1 MEVRKWELVTRP
13 ASWFV
18 KEARLVTYASSNF
31 QQVKLRN
38 DTSILVVQLLP
49 MSLAGQINALIRPP
63 DEAQCVDY
71 AASILNQTF
80 ISLDQVQSLNE
91 SIASHKAQVEE
102 YQIQVSHEF
111 IT

>member
-1 MEVRKWELVTRP
+1 M
-13 ASWFV
+13 
-18 KEARLVTYASSNF
+18 TYASSNF

-49 MSLAGQINALIRPP
+49 LAMSLAGQINALIRPP

-71 AASILNQTF
+71 TASILNQTF

-102 YQIQVSHEF
+102 YQLQVSHEF